1 MEIEVLFFASY
12 REKAG
17 VKSCT
22 FEISHGSNLKG
33 LIDKIV
39 QKFPKLHSDP
49 SKIVAAINEEFSDQS
64 QILSEGDIVAL
75 IPPVSGGSKWQ
86 LKKSM
91 SKSQN

>member
-1 MEIEVLFFASY
+1 MNKKLYQKLNMEIEVLFFASY

-22 FEISHGSNLKG
+22 FEISPGSNLKG

-75 IPPVSGGSKWQ
+75 IPPVSGGSK
-86 LKKSM
+86 
-91 SKSQN
+91 